1 LGRAAGGLG
10 VVAATSFYPGKNLGA
25 AGDAGAVTTDDPA
38 IARRVR
44 LLGAHGS
51 ESKYRHEIVGFNS
64 RLDTIQ
70 TVVLKAKL
78 KRLARWN
85 DLRRAAA
92 ARYQDLLADI
102 DGVVVPHS
110 MAGNVDAWHLFVVRV
125 PERDRVLRVL
135 QRAGIGAGI
144 HYPNPVHLT
153 EAFAGLGQGR
163 GRFPVAEQAA
173 GEILSIPLY
182 PHIGIDDQRFVA
194 DQLRTAMTTASP
206 RNG

>member
-1 LGRAAGGLG
+1 M
-10 VVAATSFYPGKNLGA
+10 
-25 AGDAGAVTTDDPA
+25 
-38 IARRVR
+38 
-44 LLGAHGS
+44 GAHGS
-51 ESKYRHEIVGFNS
+51 ETKYRHEIVGCNS

-70 TVVLKAKL
+70 AVVLSAKL

-102 DGVVVPHS
+102 DGVVLPHS
-110 MAGNVDAWHLFVVRV
+110 MPGNVDVLAPVRGSGARARSG
-125 PERDRVLRVL
+125 PARRS
-135 QRAGIGAGI
+135 QQAGIGAGI
-144 HYPNPVHLT
+144 HYPDPVHLT

-194 DQLRTAMTTASP
+194 DQLRAAVSSVP
-206 RNG
+206 APNG